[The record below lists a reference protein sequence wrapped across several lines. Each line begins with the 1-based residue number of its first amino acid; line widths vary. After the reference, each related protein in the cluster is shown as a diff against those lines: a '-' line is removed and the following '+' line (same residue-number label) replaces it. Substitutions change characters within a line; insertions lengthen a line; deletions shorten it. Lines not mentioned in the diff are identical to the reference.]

1 MQYAQYIAVSICTA
15 CVYVVRY
22 DCIEYKSC
30 HQADYPERNSWL
42 VRTDSL
48 HFDLTSR
55 QRNTICLAKSFDL
68 QRKMLSGIILSPQ
81 RIIS

>member
-30 HQADYPERNSWL
+30 HQADYPERNS
-42 VRTDSL
+42 
-48 HFDLTSR
+48 
-55 QRNTICLAKSFDL
+55 
-68 QRKMLSGIILSPQ
+68 
-81 RIIS
+81 